1 MGFPLQTLYHQSISL
16 SPETGREGAVGKERL
31 CAAIETLREQFL
43 TLDWTYHDFS
53 VGSQAEK
60 MYRWPGPAEEEILV
74 LVHQSGGRQELFHRH
89 DFFYFNY
96 TYQGQYDSLSYK
108 YDNRITIHEGELYA
122 GQPFAGHALC
132 VHDDQETTIIG
143 VLIQREA
150 FFRVFLPMLSANT
163 RLFHFLLDPSTDQ
176 FSDEYIHFKIE
187 DDCNIRALLEMMV
200 VEYANKQEDTQA
212 VLKPIVLSFL
222 MQVARQYTAAKKEMV
237 PDRLSDKIVHFMGE
251 HSDTVTLKD
260 IAKRFSYH
268 PNYISTLLH
277 REIGKSFS
285 EILLEQRMERAVIL
299 LRGTNL
305 PIEEIALML
314 GYSNSSNFY
323 KTFRAY
329 YNQSPRNYVAAIQ

>member
-132 VHDDQETTIIG
+132 VMTIRKQQSSG
-143 VLIQREA
+143 CS
-150 FFRVFLPMLSANT
+150 FSG
-163 RLFHFLLDPSTDQ
+163 RLFS
-176 FSDEYIHFKIE
+176 
-187 DDCNIRALLEMMV
+187 V
-200 VEYANKQEDTQA
+200 
-212 VLKPIVLSFL
+212 SFCL
-222 MQVARQYTAAKKEMV
+222 CCRQTPGFFIFYWI
-237 PDRLSDKIVHFMGE
+237 P
-251 HSDTVTLKD
+251 
-260 IAKRFSYH
+260 
-268 PNYISTLLH
+268 
-277 REIGKSFS
+277 
-285 EILLEQRMERAVIL
+285 
-299 LRGTNL
+299 L
-305 PIEEIALML
+305 PI
-314 GYSNSSNFY
+314 NFQTSIFTSKLRTTATSGHY
-323 KTFRAY
+323 WK
-329 YNQSPRNYVAAIQ
+329 

>member
-1 MGFPLQTLYHQSISL
+1 MVGILALVSNPAAHGSGKSTGFS
-16 SPETGREGAVGKERL
+16 R
-31 CAAIETLREQFL
+31 
-43 TLDWTYHDFS
+43 
-53 VGSQAEK
+53 
-60 MYRWPGPAEEEILV
+60 
-74 LVHQSGGRQELFHRH
+74 
-89 DFFYFNY
+89 
-96 TYQGQYDSLSYK
+96 
-108 YDNRITIHEGELYA
+108 TIHLQIYGFFDGDGGTIPE
-122 GQPFAGHALC
+122 C
-132 VHDDQETTIIG
+132 NSVQEID
-143 VLIQREA
+143 VYKRQ
-150 FFRVFLPMLSANT
+150 
-163 RLFHFLLDPSTDQ
+163 
-176 FSDEYIHFKIE
+176 
-187 DDCNIRALLEMMV
+187 V

-237 PDRLSDKIVHFMGE
+237 PDRLSDKIVHYMGE